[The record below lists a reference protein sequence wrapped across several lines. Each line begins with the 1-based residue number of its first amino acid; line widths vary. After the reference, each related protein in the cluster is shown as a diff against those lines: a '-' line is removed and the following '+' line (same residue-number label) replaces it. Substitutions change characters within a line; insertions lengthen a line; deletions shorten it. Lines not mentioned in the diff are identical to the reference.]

1 MKIILTTDVPK
12 VGNRYELKELKDG
25 YANVLIAKG
34 VALLATPKAIA
45 DLNFKKAGLEKKRE
59 EQMKL
64 FDSIIATVDNRKI
77 EIGVKA
83 NEKGHLFKA
92 VGPHDIAVAIK
103 LVTGVDIEDSSII
116 MTPIKELGLHTI
128 EIKKGN
134 KKGKCEVEIM
144 KAENN

>member
-25 YANVLIAKG
+25 YANVLISKG

-45 DLNFKKAGLEKKRE
+45 DLNTKKAGIEKKRE
-59 EQMKL
+59 EEMKV
-64 FDSIIATVDNRKI
+64 FESIITSIDNKKI
-77 EIGVKA
+77 EVKVKA

-92 VGPHDIAVAIK
+92 VNASDVAKAIMD
-103 LVTGVDIEDSSII
+103 VTGVEIDVGNIV
-116 MTPIKELGLHTI
+116 MNPIKELGTHTV

-134 KKGKCEVEIM
+134 KKGKCEVVVM
-144 KAENN
+144 KA